1 MKILVTG
8 ARGMLG
14 KRVVQKATLRG
25 YDVLAVGHEQLPI
38 DSAFRTLQ
46 VISAYQ
52 PDVLINCAGALP
64 DRSKKELI
72 LTNALGPHILHTH
85 LPRRARMIHM
95 STDCVFNGYTI
106 PSTYRYTRHDIPN
119 AKEPYGQTK
128 LLGEVA
134 AENVLN
140 VRGSFI
146 APEHGFLR
154 WLLDAKRGVELWR
167 NAHWTGT
174 SADEMALQLVT
185 LAESRESGYTLHV
198 ASPDVWSKA
207 DMGKYLI
214 DNLGLD
220 LEIQFV
226 DNPLT
231 NRALYPDI
239 RTMSIAE
246 MLSGL
251 VGELKAKQHLREVSN
266 A

>member
-14 KRVVQKATLRG
+14 KRVVRQAARRH
-25 YDVLAVGHEQLPI
+25 DVFAVGHERLPI
-38 DSAFRTLQ
+38 DSAFHALQ
-46 VISAYQ
+46 VISAYR

-64 DRSKKELI
+64 GRSKKELI

-95 STDCVFNGYTI
+95 STDCVFNGYI
-106 PSTYRYTRHDIPN
+106 PPTYRHTRQDIPD
-119 AKEPYGQTK
+119 ATEPYGQTK
-128 LLGEVA
+128 ILGEVA

-167 NAHWTGT
+167 NAYWTGT
-174 SADEMALQLVT
+174 SADEMARHLVT
-185 LAESRESGYTLHV
+185 LAESNESGYTLHV
-198 ASPDVWSKA
+198 ASPDTWSKA

-214 DNLGLD
+214 ENLGLD
-220 LEIQFV
+220 LEMKFV
-226 DNPLT
+226 DNLLI
-231 NRALYPDI
+231 NRSLQADI
-239 RTMSIAE
+239 QTISIAE

-251 VGELKAKQHLREVSN
+251 VEELKSKQVELSN